1 MQTNNKLMEHIE
13 QLSEVTNSESSETTA
28 DGTNRTESQQTEPEN
43 SVSLMLDFIAE
54 SKVQLESAEAGLH
67 KLGTKPDDR
76 EVLNQIFHA
85 FHTIKGMAWFLSLTD
100 IGSLAHSA
108 ENLLGLAR
116 KGELILGG
124 NNIQAVS
131 ASIDMLEI
139 MIVNLKKSIEP
150 SKALTH
156 KVNSSDE
163 KDNTMIFIAKTI
175 MTTNV
180 ISVKR
185 QTEVYEAIRTLS
197 ENNIT
202 GLPVVNDDM
211 SIAGIITEKDVL
223 KLLYDVE
230 STPGKVEDFMTKG
243 VVGFNE
249 DDSLIDITE
258 CLIKNSFR
266 RVPITAGGKLVGII
280 SRKDIIAYILK
291 LRHKDKTTG

>member
-1 MQTNNKLMEHIE
+1 
-13 QLSEVTNSESSETTA
+13 
-28 DGTNRTESQQTEPEN
+28 
-43 SVSLMLDFIAE
+43 
-54 SKVQLESAEAGLH
+54 
-67 KLGTKPDDR
+67 
-76 EVLNQIFHA
+76 
-85 FHTIKGMAWFLSLTD
+85 MAWFLNLTD

-116 KGELILGG
+116 KGELIFGG

-156 KVNSSDE
+156 RVDLGDE
-163 KDNTMIFIAKTI
+163 KDNAMTFIAKTI

-185 QTEVYEAIRTLS
+185 QTEIYEAIRTLS
-197 ENNIT
+197 DNNIT

-223 KLLYDVE
+223 KLLYDEE
-230 STPGKVEDFMTKG
+230 SKPGKVEDFMTKG

-266 RVPITAGGKLVGII
+266 RVPITTGGKLVGII

-291 LRHKDKTTG
+291 LRRKDKTLAEKTV